1 MLKLSLIRM
10 GFEIK
15 SWENALKS
23 KVRSLITKS
32 MITAFERRSVASK
45 TGELLSR

>member
-1 MLKLSLIRM
+1 M

-15 SWENALKS
+15 SWENLLKS

-32 MITAFERRSVASK
+32 MITAFDLRSVASK
-45 TGELLSR
+45 TGELLSK